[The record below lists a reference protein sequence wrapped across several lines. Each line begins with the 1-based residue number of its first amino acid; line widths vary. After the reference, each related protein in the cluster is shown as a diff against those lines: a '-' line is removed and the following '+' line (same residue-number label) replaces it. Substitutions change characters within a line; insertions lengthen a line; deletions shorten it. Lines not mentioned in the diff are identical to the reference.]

1 MVDISE
7 FQSRQ
12 EDKGVSEGGLNTNTN
27 TNTRHERIGVGASV
41 LHFTTTRKYAAVS
54 QKSLSFKLFINLR
67 AEQYL

>member
-1 MVDISE
+1 MVDIGE

-12 EDKGVSEGGLNTNTN
+12 EDKRVSEGGLNTNTN
-27 TNTRHERIGVGASV
+27 TNTKQERIGVGASV

-54 QKSLSFKLFINLR
+54 QNSLSFKLLIILR